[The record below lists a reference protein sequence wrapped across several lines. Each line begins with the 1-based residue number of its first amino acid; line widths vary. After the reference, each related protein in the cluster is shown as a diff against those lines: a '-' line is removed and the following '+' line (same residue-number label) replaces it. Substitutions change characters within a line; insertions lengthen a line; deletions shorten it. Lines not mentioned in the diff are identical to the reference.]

1 MNEYKTILSCSSIL
15 LVEDDKKL
23 AKLIEEG
30 LKKQNFRVDVAYDG
44 EEGLYL
50 AKNNQYDVMIIDWML
65 PKLSGIELIKKLR
78 EENIYT
84 PALIL
89 TAKSDIDDK
98 VEGLSV
104 ADDYLTKPFEFDE
117 LIARLKALFRRS
129 KKLPENIIRVGDLE
143 MNLDTKEVKRAGKP
157 IELMAKQFELLKLL
171 MINKNKIVTPE
182 MIEQNLWEMNEERHS
197 NVITA
202 HMSYIRKKV
211 DKGFDKK
218 LIKTI
223 RGMGYKISDE

>member
-1 MNEYKTILSCSSIL
+1 MKVL
-15 LVEDDKKL
+15 LIEDDEKL
-23 AKLIEEG
+23 AKAIEEG
-30 LKKQNFRVDVAYDG
+30 LKKQNFRVDVAKDG

-65 PKLSGIELIKKLR
+65 PKINGIELIKKLR
-78 EENIYT
+78 EHEIFT

-104 ADDYLTKPFEFDE
+104 ADDYLTKPFDFNE

-129 KKLPENIIRVGDLE
+129 KKLPENIIKVGDLE

-202 HMSYIRKKV
+202 HISYIRKKI

>member
-1 MNEYKTILSCSSIL
+1 MKVL

-23 AKLIEEG
+23 AKNIEEG
-30 LKKQNFRVDVAYDG
+30 LKKQNFRVDVAKDG

-50 AKNNQYDVMIIDWML
+50 AKNNKYDVLIIDWML
-65 PKLSGIELIKKLR
+65 PKLSGTELIKKLR
-78 EENIYT
+78 EENIHT

-89 TAKSDIDDK
+89 TAKSDIEDK
-98 VEGLSV
+98 VEGLSI
-104 ADDYLTKPFEFDE
+104 ADDYLTKPFDFNE

-182 MIEQNLWEMNEERHS
+182 MIEENLWEMNEERHS

-202 HMSYIRKKV
+202 HISYIRKKI

>member
-1 MNEYKTILSCSSIL
+1 MKVL

-23 AKLIEEG
+23 AKIIEKM
-30 LKKQNFRVDVAYDG
+30 LKRENFRVDVAEDG

-50 AKNNQYDVMIIDWML
+50 ARNNKYDVMIIDWML
-65 PKLSGIELIKKLR
+65 PKLSGIDLIKTLKK
-78 EENIYT
+78 EGINT
-84 PALIL
+84 PTLIL
-89 TAKSDIDDK
+89 TAKSDIEDK

-104 ADDYLTKPFEFDE
+104 ADDYLTKPFEFEE
-117 LIARLKALFRRS
+117 LIARLKALFRRN
-129 KKLPENIIRVGDLE
+129 KKLPENIIKVGDLE
-143 MNLDTKEVKRAGKP
+143 MNLDTKEVKRAGKV
-157 IELMAKQFELLKLL
+157 IELTAKQFELLKLL

-182 MIEQNLWEMNEERHS
+182 MIEENLWEMNEERDS

-202 HMSYIRKKV
+202 HISYLRKKI
-211 DKGFDKK
+211 DKGFDKE

>member
-1 MNEYKTILSCSSIL
+1 MKVL

-23 AKLIEEG
+23 AKNIEEG
-30 LKKQNFRVDVAYDG
+30 LKKQNFRVDVAEDG

-50 AKNNQYDVMIIDWML
+50 AKNNKYDVLIIDWML
-65 PKLSGIELIKKLR
+65 PKLSGTELIKKLR
-78 EENIYT
+78 EENIHT

-89 TAKSDIDDK
+89 TAKSDIEDK
-98 VEGLSV
+98 VEGLSI
-104 ADDYLTKPFEFDE
+104 ADDYLTKPFDFNE

-182 MIEQNLWEMNEERHS
+182 MIEENLWEMNEERHS

-202 HMSYIRKKV
+202 HISYIRKKI

>member
-1 MNEYKTILSCSSIL
+1 MKVL
-15 LVEDDKKL
+15 LIEDDEKL
-23 AKLIEEG
+23 SKAIEEG
-30 LKKQNFRVDVAYDG
+30 LKKQNFRVDVAKDG

-65 PKLSGIELIKKLR
+65 PKINGIELIKKLR
-78 EENIYT
+78 EHEIFT

-104 ADDYLTKPFEFDE
+104 ADDYLTKPFDFDE

-129 KKLPENIIRVGDLE
+129 KKLPENIIKVGDLE

-202 HMSYIRKKV
+202 HISYIRKKI

>member
-1 MNEYKTILSCSSIL
+1 MKIL

-23 AKLIEEG
+23 AKNIEEG
-30 LKKQNFRVDVAYDG
+30 LKKQNFRVDVAENG

-50 AKNNQYDVMIIDWML
+50 AKNNKYDVLIIDWML
-65 PKLSGIELIKKLR
+65 PKLNGIELIKKLR
-78 EENIYT
+78 EENIHT

-89 TAKSDIDDK
+89 TAKSDIEDK
-98 VEGLSV
+98 VEGLSI
-104 ADDYLTKPFEFDE
+104 ADDYLTKPFDFNE

-182 MIEQNLWEMNEERHS
+182 MIEENLWEMNEERHS

-202 HMSYIRKKV
+202 HISYIRKKI